1 MQSNNCERIREEKV
15 STKRGHES
23 SCDSLNKRAGRITG
37 RDYCSNR
44 TPDDKDCLKGS
55 SRERRGYR
63 MEGQRRDRSY
73 DLDGRNDRPRSY
85 SWDRRKEEWN
95 CLEVIIIL
103 CL

>member
-63 MEGQRRDRSY
+63 MEGQRRGDLGSPFSNRALRMRCSHVLAHTSY
-73 DLDGRNDRPRSY
+73 FLSN
-85 SWDRRKEEWN
+85 KT
-95 CLEVIIIL
+95 EVMT
-103 CL
+103 